1 VAPHVPARARLR
13 RIRHAPATIGGVNSS
28 GRAVQGEI
36 YRAGAFGRRPRV
48 PVLPDALEAA
58 AQARMSREAW
68 SYVAGAAGAQRTVAA
83 NRAAF
88 DRWRI
93 VPRHLR
99 DISRRDMSVELL
111 GRRLPAPL
119 LLAPIGACDIVRP
132 HADLAVGRAAAD
144 IGLPM
149 IISSQGS
156 DPMEETARALGGTDR
171 WFQLYWSSSEEV
183 TASFVR
189 RAEAIGSR
197 AIVVTLDVQ
206 VLGWRPMDLDLG
218 SLPFVRGLGLAQY
231 TSDPFFMGLVGER
244 LGRRAEGGAPGSR
257 SAGPTRPTRPTRPT
271 LAAIRT
277 LLSVA
282 RAHPGGLLANLRSP
296 LPRAAIETFLDVF
309 AKPTLTWEDLA
320 WLRERTSLPI
330 VLKGI
335 LDPADAL
342 LAIEHG
348 MDGIIVSNHGGRQV
362 DGAVAALDA
371 LPGIVQAV
379 TGRIPVLFDSGI
391 RSGSDVYKALALG
404 ARAVL
409 VGRPWVYGLALDGA
423 AGVRAVLRYLL
434 AELDLTMALVGAR
447 TLAEIGPLRER

>member
-1 VAPHVPARARLR
+1 VESL
-13 RIRHAPATIGGVNSS
+13 

-48 PVLPDALEAA
+48 PVLPGALEAA
-58 AQARMSREAW
+58 ARRRMSPDAW

-88 DRWRI
+88 GRWRI
-93 VPRHLR
+93 VPRHLH
-99 DISRRDMSVELL
+99 DISERDMSVELF
-111 GRRLPAPL
+111 GRRLPAPV
-119 LLAPIGACDIVRP
+119 LLAPVGACDIVRP
-132 HADLAVGRAAAD
+132 HADLAVAEAAAEQAAAG

-149 IISSQGS
+149 IISSQAS
-156 DPMEETARALGGTDR
+156 DPMEHTARVLGTADA
-171 WFQLYWSSSEEV
+171 WFQLYWSRSEEL

-197 AIVVTLDVQ
+197 AIVVTLDTQ
-206 VLGWRPMDLDLG
+206 MLGWRPMDLDLG

-231 TSDPFFMGLVGER
+231 TSDPVFMELVGAR
-244 LGRRAEGGAPGSR
+244 VAAGSPATP
-257 SAGPTRPTRPTRPT
+257 SPRPT

-296 LPRAAIETFLDVF
+296 LPRAAVETFLDVF
-309 AKPTLTWEDLA
+309 AQPTLTWDDLA

-335 LDPADAL
+335 LHPADAV
-342 LAIEHG
+342 LAVDHG
-348 MDGIIVSNHGGRQV
+348 VDGIVVSNHGGRQV
-362 DGAVAALDA
+362 DGEVAALDA
-371 LPGIVQAV
+371 LPDVVAAV
-379 TGRIPVLFDSGI
+379 SDRIPVLFDSGI
-391 RSGSDVYKALALG
+391 RGGADVYKALALG

-409 VGRPWVYGLALDGA
+409 LGRPWVYGLAIDGS
-423 AGVRAVLRYLL
+423 AGVRAVLRYVL
-434 AELDLTMALVGAR
+434 AELDLTMALTGAR
-447 TLAEIGPLRER
+447 TLAEIREIAPLVPAG